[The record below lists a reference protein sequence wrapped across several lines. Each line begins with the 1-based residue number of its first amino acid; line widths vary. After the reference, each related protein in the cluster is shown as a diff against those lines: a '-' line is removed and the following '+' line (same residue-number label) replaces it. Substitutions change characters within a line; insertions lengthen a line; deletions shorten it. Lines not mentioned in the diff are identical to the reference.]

1 MKLTKAKLQEII
13 KEELEVMR
21 EQDVFAKLNKVLS
34 GMTNGWQTDMELDVE
49 DVAGKMGMTEQE
61 LASLLVSEEKY
72 DDEINYYVKLVIKTD
87 EDGPANV

>member
-1 MKLTKAKLQEII
+1 MKLTKAKLQKII

-49 DVAGKMGMTEQE
+49 DVTEKMGMPEQE

>member
-1 MKLTKAKLQEII
+1 MKLTKAKLQKII

-49 DVAGKMGMTEQE
+49 DVAEKMGMPEQE